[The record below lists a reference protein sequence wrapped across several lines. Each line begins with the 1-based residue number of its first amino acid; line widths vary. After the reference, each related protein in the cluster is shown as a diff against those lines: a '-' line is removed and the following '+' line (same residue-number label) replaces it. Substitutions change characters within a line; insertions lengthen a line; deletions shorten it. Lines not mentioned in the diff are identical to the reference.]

1 MNSTNKKSHACVGEN
16 MQIEKLDAIDLQ
28 LLEIL
33 QSEGRT
39 KRNEL
44 AEKVKLSI
52 PAVSERMRKLEER
65 GIVRGFTAVL
75 DARKIGLEVTA
86 FIFVMAESSTF
97 YPEIIK
103 HAAAHQEIL
112 ECHAITGEG
121 SHILKARTQSTATL
135 EKLLSQIQAWP
146 GVKNTR
152 TSVVLSSPK
161 ETTVLPLAHLKAT

>member
-1 MNSTNKKSHACVGEN
+1 MHA
-16 MQIEKLDAIDLQ
+16 EKFDAIDLQ
-28 LLEIL
+28 ILEML
-33 QSEGRT
+33 QSQGRT

-52 PAVSERMRKLEER
+52 PAVSERLRKLEER
-65 GIVRGFTAVL
+65 GIVRGFNAVL

-86 FIFVMAESSTF
+86 FIFVMSESSTF
-97 YPEIIK
+97 YQQIIER
-103 HAAAHQEIL
+103 ATAHEEIL

-121 SHILKARTQSTATL
+121 SHILKARTRSTATL

-161 ETTVLPLAHLKAT
+161 ETTILPLAHLKTAS

>member
-1 MNSTNKKSHACVGEN
+1 
-16 MQIEKLDAIDLQ
+16 MQTEKLDAIDLQ

-65 GIVRGFTAVL
+65 GIIRSINAVVE
-75 DARKIGLEVTA
+75 ARKVGLEVTA
-86 FIFVMAESSTF
+86 FVFLMSESSTH
-97 YPEIIK
+97 YKEIIR
-103 HAAAHQEIL
+103 HASAHPEIL

-121 SHILKARTQSTATL
+121 SHILKVRTQSTATL
-135 EKLLSQIQAWP
+135 ERLLSQIQSWP

-152 TSVVLSSPK
+152 TSVVLSSHK
-161 ETTVLPLAHLKAT
+161 ETTVLPLTHLIAAS